1 MTKIAM
7 MTAWNTDSGVA
18 IHAEPVGK
26 AWIEMGHD
34 LRIFTFLED
43 DYHGEELTAEN
54 EPFVTRCFGQSTGT
68 NLLDPRPILSAD
80 YDFFVVQDLGMLPK
94 DKLGKI
100 FPLIKRKAKTVHVV
114 HDNSPSA
121 DPSFYQHDWDAI
133 VYFDLRQEG
142 FLKRI
147 YGERAHYI
155 PFPCFPRRRGDQAE
169 ARRKLN
175 LPPDKKIVVVFC
187 RRSYKPY
194 LPQLPD
200 PDPSM
205 NSGHRLEDVL
215 FLVLTNREIEAG
227 WPQTEVRR
235 EAFFPHSLFDEYL
248 FAADALI
255 LHKMSTAPQE
265 IGILSS
271 TAYQC
276 LGTGYPILAPRLSDF
291 VWPFER
297 EVLKYADREELK
309 ALLLDVF
316 AEGERYQ
323 ESRAAAAEF
332 VEQNSAEN
340 IARQFIELIRSR

>member
-26 AWIEMGHD
+26 AWIETGHD
-34 LRIFTFLED
+34 LRIFTFLKD
-43 DYHGEELTAEN
+43 DFHGEEITAED
-54 EPFVTRCFGQSTGT
+54 EPFVTHCFGLSTGT
-68 NLLDPRPILSAD
+68 NTLDPRPILSAD

-94 DKLGKI
+94 DKLGRI
-100 FPLIKRKAKTVHVV
+100 FPLIKEKAKTVHVV
-114 HDNSPSA
+114 HDNAPSA
-121 DPSFYQHDWDAI
+121 DPAFYQHDWDAI

-147 YGERAHYI
+147 YGETAHYI
-155 PFPCFPRRRGDQAE
+155 PFPCFPRRRGDKAE
-169 ARRKLN
+169 ARRKLG
-175 LPPDKKIVVVFC
+175 LPPQKKIVVVFC
-187 RRSYKPY
+187 RRSYRPY

-200 PDPSM
+200 P
-205 NSGHRLEDVL
+205 HLEDVL
-215 FLVLTNREIEAG
+215 FLVLTNRDIEAA

-235 EAFFPHSLFDEYL
+235 EPFFPHSLLDEYL

-276 LGTGYPILAPRLSDF
+276 LGAGCPILAPRLSDF
-291 VWPFER
+291 VWPFDR
-297 EVLKYADREELK
+297 EVLKYAGREELK

-316 AEGERYQ
+316 AERERYR
-323 ESRAAAAEF
+323 ESQAAAEEF
-332 VEQNSAEN
+332 VEKYAPKKVAQ
-340 IARQFIELIRSR
+340 QFVALFHSL

>member
-1 MTKIAM
+1 MMTKIAM

-18 IHAEPVGK
+18 IHAEPIGK
-26 AWIEMGHD
+26 AWIQMGHD
-34 LRIFTFLED
+34 LRVFTFLKD
-43 DYHGEELTAEN
+43 DYHGEEIIAED

-68 NLLDPRPILSAD
+68 NFLNPRPILSAD

-94 DKLGKI
+94 DKLAKI
-100 FPLIKRKAKTVHVV
+100 FPLIKKKAKTVHVV
-114 HDNSPSA
+114 HDNAPSP
-121 DPSFYQHDWDAI
+121 DPAFYQHDWDAV
-133 VYFDLRQEG
+133 VYFDLRQER

-155 PFPCFPRRRGDQAE
+155 PFPCFPRRRGDRAE
-169 ARRKLN
+169 ARRKLG
-175 LPPDKKIVVVFC
+175 LPPDKKTVVVFC
-187 RRSYKPY
+187 RRSYRPY

-200 PDPSM
+200 PD
-205 NSGHRLEDVL
+205 LEDVL
-215 FLVLTNREIEAG
+215 FILLGVLTNREIEAG

-235 EAFFPHSLFDEYL
+235 EPFFPHSLFDEYL

-276 LGTGYPILAPRLSDF
+276 LGTGCPTLAPRLSDF
-291 VWPFER
+291 VWPFDR
-297 EVLKYADREELK
+297 EVLKYADRQELK

-316 AEGERYQ
+316 AQGERHR
-323 ESRAAAAEF
+323 ESRAAAEEF
-332 VEQNSAEN
+332 VQKYSAEN
-340 IARQFIELIRSR
+340 IAKRFIELFRSL

>member
-26 AWIEMGHD
+26 AWMKMGHD
-34 LRIFTFLED
+34 LRIFTFLKD
-43 DYHGEELTAEN
+43 DYHGEEITAED
-54 EPFVTRCFGQSTGT
+54 EPFVTHCFGLSTGT

-94 DKLGKI
+94 DKLARI

-114 HDNSPSA
+114 HDNAPSA
-121 DPSFYQHDWDAI
+121 DPAFYQHDWDGV

-169 ARRKLN
+169 ARRKLG
-175 LPPDKKIVVVFC
+175 LPPDKKVVLIFC
-187 RRSYKPY
+187 HRSYRPY

-200 PDPSM
+200 LD
-205 NSGHRLEDVL
+205 LEDVL
-215 FLVLTNREIEAG
+215 FLVLTNRDIGAD

-235 EAFFPHSLFDEYL
+235 EPFFPHSLFDEYL

-255 LHKMSTAPQE
+255 LHKMSTAPQD

-276 LGTGYPILAPRLSDF
+276 LGTGCPILAPRLSDF

-297 EVLKYADREELK
+297 EVLKYGDRKELEEL
-309 ALLLDVF
+309 LSDIF
-316 AEGERYQ
+316 AEGERYR
-323 ESRAAAAEF
+323 ESREAAEEF
-332 VEQNSAEN
+332 VEKNAAEN
-340 IARQFIELIRSR
+340 IARQFIELFRSL

>member
-1 MTKIAM
+1 
-7 MTAWNTDSGVA
+7 VA
-18 IHAEPVGK
+18 
-26 AWIEMGHD
+26 
-34 LRIFTFLED
+34 
-43 DYHGEELTAEN
+43 
-54 EPFVTRCFGQSTGT
+54 
-68 NLLDPRPILSAD
+68 
-80 YDFFVVQDLGMLPK
+80 
-94 DKLGKI
+94 
-100 FPLIKRKAKTVHVV
+100 
-114 HDNSPSA
+114 
-121 DPSFYQHDWDAI
+121 
-133 VYFDLRQEG
+133 YFDLRQER

-155 PFPCFPRRRGDQAE
+155 PFPCFPRRRGDKAE
-169 ARRKLN
+169 ARRKLG

-187 RRSYKPY
+187 RRSYRPY

-200 PDPSM
+200 PD
-205 NSGHRLEDVL
+205 LEDVL
-215 FLVLTNREIEAG
+215 FILLGVLTNREIEAG

-235 EAFFPHSLFDEYL
+235 EPFFPHSLFDEYL

-276 LGTGYPILAPRLSDF
+276 LGTGCPTLAPRLSDF

-316 AEGERYQ
+316 AQGERYR
-323 ESRAAAAEF
+323 ESRAAAEEF
-332 VEQNSAEN
+332 VEKYAPEKVAQ
-340 IARQFIELIRSR
+340 QFVALFHSL